1 MIKILS
7 AEHLKKLDLNPY
19 NTGGYVFND
28 FGDVFCVEEALW
40 SYDDIYDE
48 SAPLFYAIHWEG
60 DNLISENGTTINPV
74 Y

>member
-1 MIKILS
+1 MTKLES
-7 AEHLKKLDLNPY
+7 AQHLKQLDLNPY

-28 FGDVFCVEEALW
+28 FGDVYTVDEVLS
-40 SYDDIYDE
+40 SYEDIYDE

-60 DNLISENGTTINPV
+60 EPLASENGTIINPV

>member
-1 MIKILS
+1 MIKIQS
-7 AEHLKKLDLNPY
+7 AQHLKALDLNPY
-19 NTGGYVFND
+19 NTGAYVFND

-48 SAPLFYAIHWEG
+48 SAPLFYAIHYEG
-60 DNLISENGTTINPV
+60 EPLVSENGTIINPV